1 MKRLGKKAFNKSIAA
16 VTVIALCCSC
26 LLAACTVDYDR
37 LNDGL
42 YSIGK
47 GVSDAYY
54 GNQSSSTTGGKSV
67 AAEAPEPEATPTPE
81 PEEEPEATPTEEPTP
96 TPTPKPTPTP
106 TPEPEL
112 QRVDFSELTEECI
125 GTDFVVMMEEF
136 AESDNTGNE
145 ELLATF
151 SGERM
156 VISDN
161 SSEAVQTAINMRLDG
176 FYQEALGYYTRC
188 CADAEAA
195 YILAGEPE
203 APASVTVDFD
213 YSDTGRVL
221 SVVMSY
227 TVIGI
232 DGEETV
238 KTEYASFDM
247 LTGQYVTTAAIADDV
262 TELEDILKEKLA
274 DDVSSL
280 PDQIGE
286 TEDEKE
292 AREDLEAE
300 DFSEI
305 FIAAQQ
311 PGAGTT
317 TVTVYGTADGKVYNT
332 AVNLNDYALY
342 LNRYGTQLF
351 FVEG

>member
-54 GNQSSSTTGGKSV
+54 GNQSSTTTDGKSV

-125 GTDFVVMMEEF
+125 GTDFVVIMEEF

-161 SSEAVQTAINMRLDG
+161 SSEAVQTAINMILDG

-195 YILAGEPE
+195 YILAGAPE

-213 YSDTGRVL
+213 YSDNGRVL

>member
-16 VTVIALCCSC
+16 VTVIALCCSY

-54 GNQSSSTTGGKSV
+54 GNQTSSTGSGKSV

-161 SSEAVQTAINMRLDG
+161 SSEAVQTAINMILDG

-213 YSDTGRVL
+213 YSDNGRVL

-227 TVIGI
+227 AVIGI

>member
-54 GNQSSSTTGGKSV
+54 GNQSSTTTGGKSV

-161 SSEAVQTAINMRLDG
+161 SSEAVQTAINMILDG

-195 YILAGEPE
+195 YILAGAPE

-213 YSDTGRVL
+213 YSDNGRVL

-262 TELEDILKEKLA
+262 TELEGILKEKLA